1 MEKRF
6 EQTLQQR
13 GYVKGKRYVRGGSA
27 SLVGRETQVKST
39 RKCRCAHTRMINVG
53 KTGHV
58 KGREE
63 KAQKLEFSYAFWWKC
78 KMVQPTWKT
87 VWQLCKKFS
96 TYLSRECGSLL
107 LGDDPSERKA
117 PLYEALCVPAPDW
130 KQPRVH
136 QETNG

>member
-1 MEKRF
+1 MEKGF

-39 RKCRCAHTRMINVG
+39 RKRHCAHTRMLNVG

-63 KAQKLEFSYAFWWKC
+63 KAQKLEFSYTFWWKC
-78 KMVQPTWKT
+78 KMVQPTWKR
-87 VWQLCKKFS
+87 VWQLGKKFS
-96 TYLSRECGSLL
+96 ASLSREYGSLL

-117 PLYEALCVPAPDW
+117 SLYEALCVPAPDR